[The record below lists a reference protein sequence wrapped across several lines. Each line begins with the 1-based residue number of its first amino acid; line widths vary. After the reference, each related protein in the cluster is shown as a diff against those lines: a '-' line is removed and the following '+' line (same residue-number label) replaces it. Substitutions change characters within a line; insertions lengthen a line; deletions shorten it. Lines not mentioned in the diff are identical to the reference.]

1 MSEVT
6 WTRTPTVLWRR
17 TPATLV
23 RLDTD
28 EGAPVT
34 VGGPAADLWT
44 LLDEPTTLAE
54 ATELLAEAYSADPN
68 QVRDDL
74 ARMLEDLE
82 ARGLVIRT

>member
-1 MSEVT
+1 MSEST
-6 WTRTPTVLWRR
+6 WTRAPTVLWRR

-23 RLDTD
+23 LLDAED
-28 EGAPVT
+28 GAPVT
-34 VGGPAADLWT
+34 VGGPAADLWS

-54 ATELLAEAYSADPN
+54 ATELLAEADSADPS
-68 QVRDDL
+68 QVSDDL